1 MSKVKLSAYI
11 DKQETLNNINNIID
25 NLKLNNINLDIN
37 FNIKDLNSKINN
49 IYSDL
54 NKSLNKNIETP
65 KINNNKTV
73 ESIEQT
79 GEIVD
84 KLINKIK
91 QIKGNSISIDNIL
104 GDNVKIKDT
113 SKNIDEILNK
123 VTKISS
129 TSSTFKLDDDM
140 VKTTKNVTTLKDELG
155 NSINIIKDLQTGITT
170 ITPKVNFEKQEKQID
185 KFNKKIKE
193 MQEIIFFYKNTE
205 IIKPDTINKIDKAI
219 NKLDFFKSTEEDIQK
234 VQDRVNRLSS
244 SENGIVKLRDIISQ
258 IKNEKLK
265 LQDNGDLDKVDTKS
279 IDNYK
284 QSLKEAEKL
293 LDKFRNNSPNITNGK
308 VSETINN
315 LKSSFSNIQS
325 RVKEYDSLANAMAKV
340 REQSEL
346 KSNNQANKDELSQI
360 NAINKALEE
369 EYNQKQKISEQLS
382 NAQSKLSITKNN
394 GFVSENLINEVQGD
408 INLLQNALNN
418 INTDKAEK
426 EVDEL
431 LSKISKMSNED
442 LSKLSKTEK
451 ISVAT
456 QSINSEVSKLTNSS
470 QQVVRLSK
478 TISTLENNLD
488 SLKNKY
494 DKLVDKN
501 PEELQKVIAEIN
513 NLKNTLN
520 SIQNGKLIDNL
531 DITNTCN
538 KARDSYSKLSNVVK
552 DSGFKTGRQ
561 DVTSFGEALK
571 NAFGNVGIYM
581 GSAMAL
587 QQIFNVMKQGI
598 KDVISVESAFVSLRR
613 IIDMTDEDAKNL
625 QTEFGKMALNLA
637 TSTTNITNS
646 ITDFAK
652 LGYTLDEAKMLATE
666 TQKFNL
672 AGDINNLDE
681 ATTDVV
687 STLKGFKL
695 EASDVTDVVDKMNT
709 ASNKYAVSAK
719 DIAEIL
725 KRSSSALSVAGN
737 DIKES
742 ISLGTVANEVN
753 ILNCL
758 LYIEIYNEKLRKKTG
773 RLNI

>member
-37 FNIKDLNSKINN
+37 FNIKDLNSQINN
-49 IYSDL
+49 VYSDL

-113 SKNIDEILNK
+113 SKDIDEILNK

-140 VKTTKNVTTLKDELG
+140 VRTTKNVTTLKDELG
-155 NSINIIKDLQTGITT
+155 NSISIIKDLQTGITT
-170 ITPKVNFEKQEKQID
+170 ITPKVNFEKQEKELD
-185 KFNKKIKE
+185 KFNQKIKE
-193 MQEIIFFYKNTE
+193 MTQQLNIYKSNGFLNNSTYDNLSKKLGKLE
-205 IIKPDTINKIDKAI
+205 FGDSEEKIKNLQKSINNLGSSEKGVYKLQNNIKNIKEEFNNLKLNDNFSKID
-219 NKLDFFKSTEEDIQK
+219 NSDI
-234 VQDRVNRLSS
+234 
-244 SENGIVKLRDIISQ
+244 
-258 IKNEKLK
+258 EKY
-265 LQDNGDLDKVDTKS
+265 NS
-279 IDNYK
+279 
-284 QSLKEAEKL
+284 SLKEIESTLNKL
-293 LDKFRNNSPNITNGK
+293 KKNSQSVTGLEITSSLDNF
-308 VSETINN
+308 
-315 LKSSFSNIQS
+315 KSSFSNIQS
-325 RVKEYDSLANAMAKV
+325 QVKEYDSFANAMAKV

-369 EYNQKQKISEQLS
+369 EYIQKQKISEQLS
-382 NAQSKLSITKNN
+382 NVQSKLSITKNN

-431 LSKISKMSNED
+431 LSKITKLSNED

-456 QSINSEVSKLTNSS
+456 QSISSEVNKLSNSS

-501 PEELQKVIAEIN
+501 PEELQKIIAEIN

-531 DITNTCN
+531 DITDTCN

-587 QQIFNVMKQGI
+587 QKIFDVMKQGI

-613 IIDMTDEDAKNL
+613 IVDMTDEEAVKL
-625 QTEFGKMALNLA
+625 QGDFGKLALNLA

-681 ATTDVV
+681 ATTDTV
-687 STLKGFKL
+687 SALKGFGL
-695 EASDVTDVVDKMNT
+695 EAKSVTEVLDAENT

-725 KRSSSALSVAGN
+725 KRSASALKVAGN
-737 DIKES
+737 DYKQS
-742 ISLGTVANEVN
+742 IALGTVAQEVG
-753 ILNCL
+753 LNCL

-773 RLNI
+773 RLSLFL

>member
-11 DKQETLNNINNIID
+11 DKHETLNNINNIID

-37 FNIKDLNSKINN
+37 FNIKDLNSQINN
-49 IYSDL
+49 VYSDL

-113 SKNIDEILNK
+113 SKDIDEILNK

-140 VKTTKNVTTLKDELG
+140 VRTTKNVTTLKDELG
-155 NSINIIKDLQTGITT
+155 NSISIIKDLQTGITT
-170 ITPKVNFEKQEKQID
+170 ITPKVNFEKQEKELD
-185 KFNKKIKE
+185 KFNQKIKE
-193 MQEIIFFYKNTE
+193 MTQQLNIYKSNGFLNNSTYDNLSKKLGKLE
-205 IIKPDTINKIDKAI
+205 FGDSEEKIKNLQKSINNLGSSEKGVYKFQNNIKSIKEEFNNLKLNDNFSKID
-219 NKLDFFKSTEEDIQK
+219 NSDI
-234 VQDRVNRLSS
+234 
-244 SENGIVKLRDIISQ
+244 
-258 IKNEKLK
+258 EKY
-265 LQDNGDLDKVDTKS
+265 NS
-279 IDNYK
+279 
-284 QSLKEAEKL
+284 SLKEIESTLNKL
-293 LDKFRNNSPNITNGK
+293 KKNSQSVTGLEVTSSLDNF
-308 VSETINN
+308 
-315 LKSSFSNIQS
+315 KSSFSNIQS
-325 RVKEYDSLANAMAKV
+325 QVKEYDSLANVMAKV

-346 KSNNQANKDELSQI
+346 KSNNQANKDELNQI

-369 EYNQKQKISEQLS
+369 EYIQKQKISEQLS
-382 NAQSKLSITKNN
+382 NTQSKLSITKNN

-431 LSKISKMSNED
+431 LSKITKLSNED

-456 QSINSEVSKLTNSS
+456 QSISSEVNKLSNSS

-501 PEELQKVIAEIN
+501 PEELQKVITEIN

-587 QQIFNVMKQGI
+587 QKIFDVMKQGI

-672 AGDINNLDE
+672 AGDINNLGE